1 MCKLCA
7 INIKFLDAV
16 ISASTY
22 SFDFFACSMWSD
34 CGIHV
39 VFRVERKRG
48 RSLWILIFYKSEWCI
63 WNEWLNESWQLD
75 FKFLVS
81 TCKYICIQT
90 IHLRKT
96 MPNFYF
102 SEFIQFEMRSK
113 SHMRAEPKSWFAK
126 VMIARRRSPNDST
139 WLHAG
144 LQCLINASNQRCLGL
159 RTRSHTNT
167 SHNFRNFIC

>member
-7 INIKFLDAV
+7 INIKFLDEV

-22 SFDFFACSMWSD
+22 SFDFFACSMCSD
-34 CGIHV
+34 CSIHV
-39 VFRVERKRG
+39 VFRVEGEREK
-48 RSLWILIFYKSEWCI
+48 SLHTLIFCKSEWCI
-63 WNEWLNESWQLD
+63 WSEWLNESSQLD
-75 FKFLVS
+75 FKFLLS

-113 SHMRAEPKSWFAK
+113 SHMRAEPKSWLAK
-126 VMIARRRSPNDST
+126 MMIAIRLDFRQAR
-139 WLHAG
+139 
-144 LQCLINASNQRCLGL
+144 NASNQRCL
-159 RTRSHTNT
+159 RTRSYTI
-167 SHNFRNFIC
+167 HNFRYFIC